1 METFE
6 SMVLSALANGKSIEE
21 IAAEMNSTLNKIQ
34 NEKTAAQKRAD
45 YLAGWMDDF
54 SDAFDDDDVD
64 LNDAAALMT
73 IVVAKDHPDWDID
86 TINRFMET
94 MLQNAQITARL
105 MTEDPLEVLTDSI
118 SAAIKDIKSKSFEF
132 ADKNK
137 EAAETA
143 HKAATPIKRDAD
155 KIAEFLKHL
164 N

>member
-6 SMVLSALANGKSIEE
+6 NMVRSALASGKSIEE

-34 NEKTAAQKRAD
+34 NEKTPAQLRAD
-45 YLAGWMDDF
+45 YLAEWMDEF
-54 SDAFDDDDVD
+54 ADAFDDDDVD

-73 IVVAKDHPDWDID
+73 VVVAKDHPDWDID

-118 SAAIKDIKSKSFEF
+118 NAAIKDIKSKSLEL
-132 ADKNK
+132 ADKNN
-137 EAAETA
+137 EAVETA
-143 HKAATPIKRDAD
+143 RQAVNPIKRDAD